1 PATAA
6 TVVLDF
12 LFVTVLSRVKT
23 GMPHSASAK
32 KRHKQNL
39 RNRERNRAAK
49 SELKSQVRKVLS
61 AIDGGDATQ
70 ATEALRVLA
79 RTADKAA
86 ASRKIH
92 RNKAARIKSRLS
104 APVLAASKGGAA
116 AATTKSDGK
125 TASAKSGGKG
135 AGKSKKSAAKA

>member
-1 PATAA
+1 
-6 TVVLDF
+6 
-12 LFVTVLSRVKT
+12 
-23 GMPHSASAK
+23 MPHSASAK

-70 ATEALRVLA
+70 AKEALRVLA

-104 APVLAASKGGAA
+104 ARVLAASKGGAA
-116 AATTKSDGK
+116 AATAKSDGKSDGK

-135 AGKSKKSAAKA
+135 AGKSKKAAAKA